1 MHFMLVLGCKGGR
14 GHMNTIKTSST
25 YLWLILACE
34 GGGGHVNAAANG
46 IKIQHKSTSGSLL
59 HVREVEKA

>member
-1 MHFMLVLGCKGGR
+1 
-14 GHMNTIKTSST
+14 MNTIKTSST